1 MTPLSRKDTLTSCQV
16 DEPSMATKSSVSS
29 KRVMITRKSHAAG
42 STRQSICTSQMYTQ
56 TINPHIRAYQKLN
69 VLKATGPTKKGR
81 IPKNWSALMAART
94 AATPA
99 RTARIVTP
107 MGTLVHDRTPFDNE
121 GKDTYFFPMSCF

>member
-69 VLKATGPTKKGR
+69 VLKATGPTKKEG
-81 IPKNWSALMAART
+81 SLRT
-94 AATPA
+94 GAQCLPA
-99 RTARIVTP
+99 GQP
-107 MGTLVHDRTPFDNE
+107 PHPPGLPE
-121 GKDTYFFPMSCF
+121 